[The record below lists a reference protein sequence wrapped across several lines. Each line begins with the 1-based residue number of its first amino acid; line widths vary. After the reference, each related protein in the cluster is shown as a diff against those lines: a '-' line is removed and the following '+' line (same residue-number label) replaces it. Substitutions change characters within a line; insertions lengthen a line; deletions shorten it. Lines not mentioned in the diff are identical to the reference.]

1 MTSTENSIQKISNLI
16 GSENVIQN
24 RDDLLFYSTD
34 IFGTAKEQAVAV
46 VRPANSNELI
56 ALVKLCIE
64 ENKVWSHF
72 DIHERSSCSAEVKN
86 GFKIQVKSK
95 LNLLNSIITSLL
107 FPLLAKFINKKLSKE
122 TIKGISYYG
131 NTIGVPN
138 VGGDLKIGEC
148 YNNNPLVNVACIG
161 ILKKENII

>member
-64 ENKVWSHF
+64 ENIAVST
-72 DIHERSSCSAEVKN
+72 RGGGASYTSSYLPVRD
-86 GFKIQVKSK
+86 
-95 LNLLNSIITSLL
+95 
-107 FPLLAKFINKKLSKE
+107 
-122 TIKGISYYG
+122 
-131 NTIGVPN
+131 NTIII
-138 VGGDLKIGEC
+138 DSQR
-148 YNNNPLVNVACIG
+148 
-161 ILKKENII
+161 LKKIEVNECNVR

>member
-64 ENKVWSHF
+64 ENIAV
-72 DIHERSSCSAEVKN
+72 
-86 GFKIQVKSK
+86 
-95 LNLLNSIITSLL
+95 
-107 FPLLAKFINKKLSKE
+107 
-122 TIKGISYYG
+122 
-131 NTIGVPN
+131 
-138 VGGDLKIGEC
+138 
-148 YNNNPLVNVACIG
+148 
-161 ILKKENII
+161 